1 MITPDQIDLLI
12 SENVRLKASLDEMN
26 AILYEREEV
35 IGLLREA
42 NARTCELQSRFDM
55 QLEGLYSMQNI
66 IGGLEQKAEGAAG
79 REGELEEE
87 LYSAMGIRKEYDELL
102 HLHIHLQ
109 TKYEDILNESAEWQK
124 KALNLEKKAAKL
136 GELESELAEL
146 NLERDLLTAR
156 IADLEKTK
164 SKHGF
169 IDELSKQ
176 VGEG

>member
-12 SENVRLKASLDEMN
+12 SENVRLKASLDEIS
-26 AILYEREEV
+26 AILYEREEE

-66 IGGLEQKAEGAAG
+66 IGGLEQRAEGAVG

-87 LYSAMGIRKEYDELL
+87 LHSAIGIRKEYEELL
-102 HLHIHLQ
+102 QLHIHLQ
-109 TKYEDILNESAEWQK
+109 TQYEGIINESMEWQQK
-124 KALNLEKKAAKL
+124 TFFLEKKAAKM

-146 NLERDLLTAR
+146 NLERDLLLTR
-156 IADLEKTK
+156 IAILEKIY
-164 SKHGF
+164 SKPGF
-169 IDELSKQ
+169 AK
-176 VGEG
+176 